1 MKTKISAL
9 TRSLAFSFMS
19 YLFVLFVIIVID
31 TFSNK
36 DFVFARAAAIS
47 VVYMGVLV
55 ILFAIMVWV
64 FGVKLKN
71 HEINTRK

>member
-1 MKTKISAL
+1 MIDMKIRLSAL

-31 TFSNK
+31 TFWNK

-47 VVYMGVLV
+47 AVYTGALVL
-55 ILFAIMVWV
+55 LFAIMIWV
-64 FGVKLKN
+64 FRIKLK
-71 HEINTRK
+71 

>member
-1 MKTKISAL
+1 MIDMKIRLSAL

-31 TFSNK
+31 TFWNK

-47 VVYMGVLV
+47 AVYTGALVL
-55 ILFAIMVWV
+55 LFAIMICV
-64 FGVKLKN
+64 FRIKLK
-71 HEINTRK
+71 